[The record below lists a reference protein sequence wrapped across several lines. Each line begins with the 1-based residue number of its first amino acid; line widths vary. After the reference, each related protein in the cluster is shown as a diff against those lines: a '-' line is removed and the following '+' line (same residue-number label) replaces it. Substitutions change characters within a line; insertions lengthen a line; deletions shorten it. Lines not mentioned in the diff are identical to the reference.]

1 MNSLNNGLNAAELN
15 ASRIGLEIDMVADLS
30 EQTEQQELTQPVETT
45 ESNPINTAVMVS
57 GCTLLP
63 DVRVLT
69 EAELAEYEK
78 DAEKLLSDA
87 KGALKHANSPDELEN
102 HTGVCETAI
111 YLNSWLLYREVQ
123 KVEHIKR
130 DIKSGRF
137 PSYKMAWDEYKLSRK
152 KWTIRKDITFDMV
165 ERATQESLKKLKSGD
180 WDVEDLPTLYQL
192 NQKIHTD
199 EKSENKTFTVL
210 EAGDAPM
217 FDLPENA
224 KFPVIYGDLVYKIN
238 VEIMRN
244 HIAEDAVGFFW
255 LDESQIQKSLDI
267 LKNLRFTVK
276 EFAVVDTGK
285 SHNGAFTTRQHR
297 TMVIVCKGD
306 APKPQ
311 NLKMDSVVFDREITK
326 TDKHPLYYAE
336 IIQQMY
342 PTFPVLEIHDE
353 SFKYLKQNY
362 LISEAKGDYNGT
374 K

>member
-1 MNSLNNGLNAAELN
+1 MEPLNYGLDATQLN
-15 ASRIGLEIDMVADLS
+15 ASRIGLEADMAADLS
-30 EQTEQQELTQPVETT
+30 EQTALEQYVEQNAEQPV
-45 ESNPINTAVMVS
+45 NTAVMIS
-57 GCTLLP
+57 GCVALP
-63 DVRVLT
+63 SVQNQT
-69 EAELAEYEK
+69 EEALEEPTKMAETM
-78 DAEKLLSDA
+78 LSNA
-87 KGALKHANSPDELEN
+87 KWALKHTKSPDN
-102 HTGVCETAI
+102 FKNYNETCKTTI

-123 KVEHIKR
+123 KIKNVKAA
-130 DIKSGRF
+130 IKSGKY
-137 PSYKMAWDEYKLSRK
+137 PSYNKAWEFYKLSRK
-152 KWTIRKDITFDMV
+152 KWENRKNITFEMV
-165 ERATQESLKKLKSGD
+165 KKATDESLAKLETKN

-192 NQKIHTD
+192 NQQIHTD
-199 EKSENKTFTVL
+199 EKLEDKTFTVL
-210 EAGDAPM
+210 EAGDAPR